1 MFQNAVRRRNGLES
15 SNDLEKACT
24 IILVIFVSVLIA
36 AYFVA
41 MALGLTLFFSTPEGV
56 ALSRNPLS
64 EMSEIF
70 SNGPYVFLFTVVYVF
85 IPVNPIIGPFF
96 LFLWGIYL
104 LCFVVAW
111 RLRESLHKVIKNSLS
126 RPLRCTLRNSL
137 FAMPLITSMVF
148 TAILLLD
155 LFQRSIGIPTGE
167 VPLPENPIAAFFAVS
182 YAPVAEEIGF
192 RIIPIGAF
200 LIVYLI
206 LAGWGRAKM
215 LGWGERLK
223 VFLYAWLYPEK
234 AKEKLGFKTAG
245 NAGILRGISLSE
257 WIVLILTS
265 VVFGLAHY
273 YGGGWEA
280 GKITMTFIQG
290 FAMGLAY
297 LLYGAQAPIL
307 IHWYF
312 NYYSWTYFLAL
323 EFYPATL
330 PLIAVFGLVTFALG
344 ALGWIILVVNM
355 LRPRIHPRRPPEE
368 PVLSTFDFNEGS

>member
-1 MFQNAVRRRNGLES
+1 M
-15 SNDLEKACT
+15 
-24 IILVIFVSVLIA
+24 SVLIA

-41 MALGLTLFFSTPEGV
+41 MALGLTLFFSTPEGA
-56 ALSRNPLS
+56 ALSRNPL
-64 EMSEIF
+64 SEIF
-70 SNGPYVFLFTVVYVF
+70 SNGPYVFLFTFVYVF
-85 IPVNPIIGPFF
+85 IPVNSIIGPFF

-104 LCFVVAW
+104 LCFVIAW

-126 RPLRCTLRNSL
+126 RPLGYTLRNCL
-137 FAMPLITSMVF
+137 FATPLITSMVF

-167 VPLPENPIAAFFAVS
+167 PSLPENPFAAFFAVS

-200 LIVYLI
+200 LIFNLI
-206 LAGWGRAKM
+206 LAGWGRVKI
-215 LGWGERLK
+215 LGWKERLK
-223 VFLYAWLYPEK
+223 VFFYAWLHPEK
-234 AKEKLGFKTAG
+234 AKEKLGLKTVGGAG
-245 NAGILRGISLSE
+245 FLRGISKSE

-273 YGGGWEA
+273 GGGWEA
-280 GKITMTFIQG
+280 GKITIAFIQG
-290 FAMGLAY
+290 FAMGLTY

-312 NYYSWTYFLAL
+312 NYYSWTYFLAV

-330 PLIAVFGLVTFALG
+330 PLIAIFGLVTLALG
-344 ALGWIILVVNM
+344 ALGWIILVVSM
-355 LRPRIHPRRPPEE
+355 LRAWIRPRRTPEE
-368 PVLSTFDFNEGS
+368 TVLSTFDFNEGS